1 MHTYAIVHTK
11 YDPLKSHSD
20 NTTFFTRLYTCVRN
34 VCARAYVCM
43 RIYTCTPW
51 RTPRNDTHGRQ
62 FFSSERRIP
71 HHLPPFLS
79 EEKKERKRR
88 EDPSRMY
95 TFPHS
100 LLLLKTFQILFT
112 LDGRTLVAPPSPR
125 YLARNTLL
133 QRSRERDEMIGY
145 DDDDDA
151 RLAPISHG
159 GKSDR
164 SSRNIGSS
172 RSDDDRSPVP
182 FPPIQS
188 GSGAVYEEENHSV
201 SNVPL
206 RN

>member
-1 MHTYAIVHTK
+1 MYIRNTIHLNHIAI
-11 YDPLKSHSD
+11 
-20 NTTFFTRLYTCVRN
+20 TRLSLHGYIHAYVT
-34 VCARAYVCM
+34 CARARMCVCVYIHVHLGEHLGT
-43 RIYTCTPW
+43 RHT
-51 RTPRNDTHGRQ
+51 RTTVFFLGTTHPPP
-62 FFSSERRIP
+62 SSTISFRG
-71 HHLPPFLS
+71 
-79 EEKKERKRR
+79 KERKRR

-201 SNVPL
+201 WNVPL